1 MHPFTEHGFLAQTLA
16 GKTAIALP
24 FTLPGGTQVQ
34 VMDEGIIRFE
44 PSDAGSRQLD
54 LVVSCGVHGNETA
67 PVELVDRLIGR
78 ILAGELKVRNRI
90 LFVLGNVAALRQ
102 GSRFVEEDMNRLF
115 CRSTDNDDGPE
126 RRRATMLEMHLLRFF
141 GRSVADAKPRY
152 HYDLHTAIHG
162 SLIEKFAIY
171 PLPRQGRQFS
181 VPEMARLHLAG
192 VEAILLQSTTST
204 TFSFFS
210 SRYCDATAFT
220 VELGSAR
227 PFGQNSGVDL
237 SKMESYLA
245 ALVSEGLPECQ
256 QTGEGYAA
264 QVGCPVFRV
273 SREIIKHSD
282 AFRLLIDGKTD
293 NFTPLPQGMLLAE
306 DVKGPVVVT
315 EDSARIIFPN
325 PDVVPGQR
333 AGLIIVPA

>member
-1 MHPFTEHGFLAQTLA
+1 MTAQTARSFLAETLA
-16 GKTAIALP
+16 GNTAISLP
-24 FTLPGGTQVQ
+24 FPLPGGASGQ
-34 VMDEGIIRFE
+34 VMDEGIIRFD
-44 PSDAGSRQLD
+44 PQDGAGRELD

-67 PVELVDRLIGR
+67 PVELVERLIAR
-78 ILAGELKVRNRI
+78 IFSGELKLRNRVM
-90 LFVLGNVAALRQ
+90 FVFGNVEALRR
-102 GSRFVEEDMNRLF
+102 GTRFVEEDMNRLF
-115 CRSTDNDDGPE
+115 CRAPENDDNTE

-141 GRSVADAKPRY
+141 GRAVADQKPRY

-181 VPEMARLHLAG
+181 VQEMARLHHAG

-210 SRYCDATAFT
+210 NRYCDATSFT

-227 PFGQNSGVDL
+227 PFGQNDSVDL
-237 SKMESYLA
+237 GKMEAYLTQ
-245 ALVSEGLPECQ
+245 LIGEGLPQ
-256 QTGEGYAA
+256 HPLHGESYAA

-273 SREIIKHSD
+273 SREIIKHSRE
-282 AFRLLIDGKTD
+282 FRLLIDGKTD

-306 DVKGPVVVT
+306 DGEHQTVVT
-315 EDSARIIFPN
+315 EASARIIFPN